1 MTKKR
6 INKFIS
12 QAGVCSRRNA
22 EQYVT
27 SGQIEINGKIIKD
40 LSYMVSDQD
49 IVKLNGMILKSE
61 SKKYILLNKPKNFIT
76 TMNDEKNRKTV
87 MSLVKNSCNERIY
100 PVGRLDKDT
109 TGLLLFTNNGEIA
122 KKLLHPKSNIKK
134 IYHIIL
140 NNNLKL
146 NDLNKIKNGIKLN
159 DGIIKVDKVSYVDGL
174 SKNQI
179 GIEIHSGKNRIVRR
193 IFEYLNYK
201 VLKLDRVFFAG
212 LTKNK
217 LKRGTWRPLT
227 KKEID
232 ILHII

>member
-12 QAGVCSRRNA
+12 EAGVCSRRNA

>member
-12 QAGVCSRRNA
+12 EAGVCSRRNA
-22 EQYVT
+22 ERYVT

-40 LSYMVSDQD
+40 LSYVVSNQD

-146 NDLNKIKNGIKLN
+146 NDFNKIKNGIKLS

>member
-12 QAGVCSRRNA
+12 EAGVCSRRNA

-27 SGQIEINGKIIKD
+27 SGQIEINDKIIKD

>member
-6 INKFIS
+6 INKFIAE
-12 QAGVCSRRNA
+12 AGVCSRRNA
-22 EQYVT
+22 EKYVT

-40 LSYMVSDQD
+40 LSYVVSNQD
-49 IVKLNGMILKSE
+49 IVKLNGIILKSE

-227 KKEID
+227 QKEID

>member
-6 INKFIS
+6 INKFIAE
-12 QAGVCSRRNA
+12 AGVCSRRNA
-22 EQYVT
+22 EKYVI
-27 SGQIEINGKIIKD
+27 SGQIDINGKIIKD
-40 LSYMVSDQD
+40 LSYMVSNQD

-122 KKLLHPKSNIKK
+122 KKLIHPKSNIKK

-227 KKEID
+227 QKEID

>member
-6 INKFIS
+6 INKFIAE
-12 QAGVCSRRNA
+12 AGVCSRRNA
-22 EQYVT
+22 EKYVT

-40 LSYMVSDQD
+40 LSYVVSNQD
-49 IVKLNGMILKSE
+49 IVKLNGIILKSE

-140 NNNLKL
+140 NKNLKL

-227 KKEID
+227 QKEID